1 MNKKIVFI
9 LIIILTISFS
19 GYGLKSIEATLNSD
33 DPLISLSYLNN
44 IIDEIKSLITK
55 QDTYISDLENQ
66 ISILEE
72 KLSQS
77 SVSSETLE
85 VVEIYATYAALEK
98 AGKKVVSTG
107 SSKVFVGTKII
118 AEAGTEIILRG
129 TNGATTAIASN
140 LGGLSNV
147 TNGSDIRNG
156 ENIPANHLLLIPR
169 SDGRGINVSN
179 YAIFIIRGN
188 YTVQ

>member
-77 SVSSETLE
+77 SGSSETLE

>member
-1 MNKKIVFI
+1 VNKKIVFI

-77 SVSSETLE
+77 SGSSETLE

-98 AGKKVVSTG
+98 AGKKVISTG

-147 TNGSDIRNG
+147 TNGSDIKNG
-156 ENIPANHLLLIPR
+156 ENIPSNHLLLIPR

-179 YAIFIIRGN
+179 YAIFIIRGK